1 MKRRIFIIAIAF
13 VILLSG
19 SVWMYNRNN
28 FSFYHSKGREAKE
41 ILKLNP
47 LAVSASEE
55 SVASI
60 DIPDSQ
66 TDIFGED
73 VVAYKVEGHK
83 YTKKQIDTIVEKLDL
98 GVYAKQK
105 LEDTVDVYQFK
116 DGGYMEYYEE
126 SGAIS
131 YTSETDSEKDMDEL
145 EKSLDKKRC
154 RKVADSFITET
165 EIIDKKELEY
175 VSTDVCQTIETVKG
189 EEILTYEVYYRK
201 KHPEGDMEYYGVG
214 PGIRIEIDK
223 DYNIRSF
230 ISIDKDVKKITGTYA
245 TIDEDE
251 VIDKIYNKDGVQI
264 DGSSEGK
271 RNVKIN
277 RVNCYLYCDP
287 IAQKQTYMAPYYVMD
302 GKDDKGQEVTITVPA
317 IDDSKIEYVK

>member
-19 SVWMYNRNN
+19 SVLMYNRNN

-47 LAVSASEE
+47 LA
-55 SVASI
+55 
-60 DIPDSQ
+60 
-66 TDIFGED
+66 
-73 VVAYKVEGHK
+73 VAYKVEGHK

-145 EKSLDKKRC
+145 EKSLKKRDAG
-154 RKVADSFITET
+154 R
-165 EIIDKKELEY
+165 
-175 VSTDVCQTIETVKG
+175 
-189 EEILTYEVYYRK
+189 
-201 KHPEGDMEYYGVG
+201 
-214 PGIRIEIDK
+214 
-223 DYNIRSF
+223 
-230 ISIDKDVKKITGTYA
+230 
-245 TIDEDE
+245 
-251 VIDKIYNKDGVQI
+251 
-264 DGSSEGK
+264 
-271 RNVKIN
+271 
-277 RVNCYLYCDP
+277 
-287 IAQKQTYMAPYYVMD
+287 
-302 GKDDKGQEVTITVPA
+302 
-317 IDDSKIEYVK
+317 